1 MSADTLR
8 GIEDAIRAH
17 FEDTLD
23 EESNESRRSAVIIDW
38 IAAYTISNIV
48 DVDGRQV
55 VGFHN
60 EYTSPDTNPNSQ
72 AHLAQ
77 WASDQIAFVLDPNSA
92 TEDD

>member
-8 GIEDAIRAH
+8 GIEDALRAH
-17 FEDTLD
+17 FESTL
-23 EESNESRRSAVIIDW
+23 EESDNESRRNAVIIDW
-38 IAAYTISNIV
+38 VAAYTISNIV

-72 AHLAQ
+72 AHLAR
-77 WASDQIAFVLDPNSA
+77 WAASQIAYVLDPNNL
-92 TEDD
+92 DDEE

>member
-1 MSADTLR
+1 MSDATVQ

-17 FEDTLD
+17 FQ
-23 EESNESRRSAVIIDW
+23 SRIEGDDSAARKGAVIIDW

-48 DVDGRQV
+48 DVDGKRV

-60 EYTSPDTNPNSQ
+60 EYASPDTNPNSQ

-77 WASDQIAFVLDPNSA
+77 WASEQIAYVLDPNSA
-92 TEDD
+92 DDDN

>member
-1 MSADTLR
+1 MSAETVR
-8 GIEDAIRAH
+8 GIEDALRAH
-17 FEDTLD
+17 FESTID
-23 EESNESRRSAVIIDW
+23 EDASESRRSAVIIDW
-38 IAAYTISNIV
+38 IAAFTISNIV

-77 WASDQIAFVLDPNSA
+77 WASDQIAYVLDPNGHH
-92 TEDD
+92 DD

>member
-17 FEDTLD
+17 FESTFDGETR
-23 EESNESRRSAVIIDW
+23 EERRTAVIVDW
-38 IAAYTISNIV
+38 VVGFTVSNIV
-48 DVDGRQV
+48 EVDGRQV

-72 AHLAQ
+72 VALAQ
-77 WASDQIAFVLDPNSA
+77 WVSDEIADILHPPR
-92 TEDD
+92 DDE